1 MFAALPDGAVVEF
14 PVVEPFARLQVIHNA
29 ADPIANEV
37 DVYLN
42 GTLAL
47 NDFAFRTATPFI
59 DVPAGVDIN
68 IGVAPGNSGSV
79 NDTLK
84 NFVVNF
90 ASGGTYIAI
99 ANGVVDP

>member
-1 MFAALPDGAVVEF
+1 MALD
-14 PVVEPFARLQVIHNA
+14 
-29 ADPIANEV
+29 
-37 DVYLN
+37 
-42 GTLAL
+42 
-47 NDFAFRTATPFI
+47 DFAFRTATPFI

-99 ANGVVDP
+99 ANGVVDPSGFTPNPDGRGYFIYIVCKS